1 MNARPGRTNILRGVL
16 LLCRGKAAG
25 LAEIGSG
32 PDAFLSSLAPMVA
45 FPLVGC
51 GLMASQG
58 RLVDGATD
66 FLASLVAILAP
77 PVLSH
82 ALATRYGHV
91 AGWYRFATAFN
102 WCQWVLPV
110 LGAILVLVAGALV
123 QAGLPLK
130 AAIILL
136 GSVLLAYAFW
146 LHWFLAR
153 HALGF
158 GRGRALLFILLVNLG
173 TLALVGGPQV
183 AQMLT
188 HPSTTTATAG

>member
-1 MNARPGRTNILRGVL
+1 MNARPGPPNILRGVL

-25 LAEIGSG
+25 LAEIGAG
-32 PDAFLSSLAPMVA
+32 PDAFLASVAPMVA

-58 RLVDGATD
+58 RLVDGVTD

-77 PVLSH
+77 PVLSQ
-82 ALATRYGHV
+82 ALASRWGKGN
-91 AGWYRFATAFN
+91 GWYRFATAFN

-110 LGAILVLVAGALV
+110 LGAILVLVAGGLV

-130 AAIILL
+130 GAILL
-136 GSVLLAYAFW
+136 LSALLLIYAFW

-158 GRGRALLFILLVNLG
+158 GGGRAFVFVLLVNLG
-173 TLALVGGPQV
+173 TLALVGLPQL
-183 AQMLT
+183 AAMLT
-188 HPSTTTATAG
+188 QTPAVPG